1 MNKASGGGATP
12 QTTVG
17 KPHNKKQFTS
27 HTTFFSE
34 KSSTFAQT

>member
-17 KPHNKKQFTS
+17 KPHNKKNNIPHIF
-27 HTTFFSE
+27 HE
-34 KSSTFAQT
+34 KVVLLPRLN